1 MTLSAGVVIV
11 RRERGEWRYLFLR
24 AYRNWDFPKGIVE
37 PSEGPLQAAIREV
50 REETGITDLDF
61 RWGEVFKETAPYAN
75 NKVAR
80 FYIAETHT
88 SRVTFSINPE
98 LGRPEHHEYRWL
110 SHDEILSLSPER
122 LVPIIEWAHS
132 LIREDSPE
140 HPA

>member
-1 MTLSAGVVIV
+1 MVIV
-11 RRERGEWRYLFLR
+11 RRERDGWRYLFLR

-37 PSEGPLQAAIREV
+37 PSEEPLQAAIREV

-61 RWGEVFKETAPYAN
+61 RWGEVFKETAPYAGD
-75 NKVAR
+75 KVAR
-80 FYIAETHT
+80 FYIAETRT

-98 LGRPEHHEYRWL
+98 LGMPEHHEYRWL

-122 LVPIIEWAHS
+122 FLSIIEWAHS
-132 LIREDSPE
+132 LIQKDSQE